1 VLAIVWGEN
10 FKDINE
16 SANKLNLIL
25 WFSSGKILW
34 SLGNSWIIYA
44 LYTGSKGSNPE
55 FCTKVIN

>member
-44 LYTGSKGSNPE
+44 LYTGSKGLKRE
-55 FCTKVIN
+55 ICAKVMN